1 MNMPSNP
8 GGGNGG
14 PVPHP
19 PYYVDASQG
28 RAKRNADEINLLNVF
43 RVLRKK
49 RKTIAIAMAT
59 GLLLGVLHVL
69 TARRDYRA
77 GALVEFSVR
86 RPRILGQ
93 QSAVIDDSAF
103 YSEPEEVYNTRLE
116 RFKGRVML
124 DRAVESVKRLT
135 NAPNLSDEEFR
146 RSLSRHVDFAL
157 IRRSRLMR
165 ITFEDADPVYAAAVA
180 NVFADAAVS
189 MAIEENRHDSDGAV
203 AWLQTQVVAQRA
215 LLEKADAG
223 VVAFRATNMIDI
235 LETQRKGLD
244 ETLIDFN
251 RALAS
256 VESQR
261 VLAEDVDRALMTL
274 ELKPEAAGKLPGS
287 TPRADEIQAM
297 LTKWMDAV
305 SERDV
310 LLTKYTEKHPEVV
323 AKEAVIKALHNQTMD
338 SIRRARDTAK
348 ANLMLLRQ
356 QSESLEKRI
365 REQEKQSSDLELKI
379 VERRA
384 MLSSMELERQA
395 ADISYKGVLNRI
407 EEARLSADERTATVK
422 IVEPAT
428 PPEKPYTPHKSAL
441 MLVWMILGVVSGVGL
456 AFVTEMME
464 DSITSTEDIEKGLG
478 LKVFALVPHVEHGE
492 REDIGKACMTDR
504 FSHMAEAYAGLR
516 GLLDSS
522 QYRQLSRSVLVG
534 STAPEEGKT
543 ITACNLAIMCA
554 RSGLRTL
561 LVDFDLRRPRLG
573 RVFNMPPDGTSLLHV
588 LAAQDESSFAKL
600 PYKTECERLEVVV
613 SRVDHNLSPAEVIG
627 GRTVKS
633 FLAWATKNY
642 DRVIVDSPPFSV
654 VSDSFVLADHVGA
667 VLLVCRPDHTR
678 KRALQHAVE
687 HLFTV
692 KASLLGV
699 VVNDVHFGVSFYFR
713 SFDHYYSHYN
723 YRRYFDEV
731 PVDSSSK
738 PKPPG

>member
-1 MNMPSNP
+1 MNMPSNQQ

-19 PYYVDASQG
+19 PYYIDPTQG
-28 RAKRNADEINLLNVF
+28 RMKRNSDEVNLLNVF

-49 RKTIAIAMAT
+49 RRTIAIAVAA
-59 GLLLGVLHVL
+59 GFVLGVLHIL
-69 TARRDYRA
+69 TARREYRA
-77 GALVEFSVR
+77 ETLVEFSVR

-93 QSAVIDDSAF
+93 QSAVIDDSS
-103 YSEPEEVYNTRLE
+103 YYNEPEEVYNTRLE
-116 RFKGRVML
+116 RFKGRVIL
-124 DRAVESVKRLT
+124 DRTLERVRQMT
-135 NAPNLSDEEFR
+135 NAPAWPDDELR
-146 RSLSRHVDFAL
+146 RALGKHVNFSL

-165 ITFEDADPVYAAAVA
+165 ITYEDANPVYAAAVA
-180 NVFADAAVS
+180 NAFAEAAVA

-203 AWLQTQVVAQRA
+203 AWLQSQSVAQRG
-215 LLEKADAG
+215 LLEKADTA
-223 VVAFRATNMIDI
+223 VVTFRATNMMDI
-235 LETQRKGLD
+235 METQRKGLD

-251 RALAS
+251 KALAS

-261 VLAEDVDRALMTL
+261 VLAEDVERALMML
-274 ELKPEAAGKLPGS
+274 ELKPEAAGNLPAS
-287 TPRADEIQAM
+287 TPRADEIQAI

-323 AKEAVIKALHNQTMD
+323 AKEAVITALHNQTMD

-356 QSESLEKRI
+356 QSESLQKRI
-365 REQEKQSSDLELKI
+365 RDQEQQATGLELEI
-379 VERRA
+379 VEKRA
-384 MLSSMELERQA
+384 KLNSLEMERQA
-395 ADISYKGVLNRI
+395 ADISYKGILNRI
-407 EEARLSADERTATVK
+407 EEARLSADEHTATVK

-441 MLVWMILGVVSGVGL
+441 MLVWLILGAASGVGL
-456 AFVTEMME
+456 AFVTELLE

-504 FSHMAEAYAGLR
+504 FSQMAEAYAGLR

-522 QYRQLSRSVLVG
+522 QYRQSARSVLVG

-554 RSGLRTL
+554 RSGLKTL
-561 LVDFDLRRPRLG
+561 LIDFDLRRPRLG
-573 RVFNMPPDGTSLLHV
+573 RVFNMPPDGASLLHV
-588 LAAQDESSFAKL
+588 LAAQDEAAFGKL
-600 PYKTECERLEVVV
+600 PYKSECDRLDVVV

-627 GRTVKS
+627 GKTVKS

-654 VSDSFVLADHVGA
+654 VSDSFVLADYVGA

-687 HLFTV
+687 HLLTV
-692 KASLLGV
+692 KAALLGV
-699 VVNDVHFGVSFYFR
+699 VVNDVHFGGSFYFR

-731 PVDSSSK
+731 PASK
-738 PKPPG
+738 SGDQPG